1 MKQWFIFSGTKTE
14 SRPLGAERVA
24 SQCQNTP
31 VFCIPASP
39 PLGYGCP
46 PYGCLK
52 VTT

>member
-1 MKQWFIFSGTKTE
+1 MKQRFIFSGTKTE